1 MQTPMFG
8 QTHMLWHGCKRF
20 NTNFRHWL
28 PSGSEGIRLG
38 LVALTVCSRS
48 FGVVLYIPIHTYC
61 DIDMYILYVQI
72 HICRHLVTAA
82 RGWSSVSGRNWE
94 RPFFSCFFSIREAH
108 NQLKLTM
115 DQHLSLAGYPSHLKA
130 QPSSLRNAKGF
141 ADQNVVSH
149 YRSSISES
157 RPQHDQIRSIISAR
171 YMMVY
176 SLVVWTPLKNMKV
189 SWGYYSRYMEK

>member
-1 MQTPMFG
+1 MFRSTSAVTLSPQPEVDRQFPG
-8 QTHMLWHGCKRF
+8 EIGKGRF
-20 NTNFRHWL
+20 FR
-28 PSGSEGIRLG
+28 
-38 LVALTVCSRS
+38 V
-48 FGVVLYIPIHTYC
+48 
-61 DIDMYILYVQI
+61 
-72 HICRHLVTAA
+72 
-82 RGWSSVSGRNWE
+82 
-94 RPFFSCFFSIREAH
+94 FFSIREAH

-176 SLVVWTPLKNMKV
+176 SLVV
-189 SWGYYSRYMEK
+189 

>member
-94 RPFFSCFFSIREAH
+94 RPFFSCFFFDSGSSQSTEINDGSTPELGRLSQPLEGSAEFTSKRER
-108 NQLKLTM
+108 LCW
-115 DQHLSLAGYPSHLKA
+115 SECRLALQVFDFG
-130 QPSSLRNAKGF
+130 
-141 ADQNVVSH
+141 VT
-149 YRSSISES
+149 
-157 RPQHDQIRSIISAR
+157 
-171 YMMVY
+171 
-176 SLVVWTPLKNMKV
+176 TPTWSNPI
-189 SWGYYSRYMEK
+189 YHIC